1 MIAKKIALGFGIA
14 VILPMM
20 IHFGVSTFSPRP
32 KRQDYQVENYYQ
44 LHQRATTTK
53 KIELEKEKSQ
63 LNKEFKEHKKRFQTH
78 LFLVSAP
85 VGIAAIIVG
94 SVIVVQSIGTGL
106 IFGGI
111 FALLNGY
118 CWYWSELQDWMRFL
132 SLLVAF
138 IILIFIGY
146 RKFGGQDKR

>member
-20 IHFGVSTFSPRP
+20 VHFGVSTFSPRP

-44 LHQRATTTK
+44 RYKRATTNE
-53 KIELEKEKSQ
+53 KIELEKEKSR
-63 LNKEFKEHKKRFQTH
+63 LNKEFKEHKKRFQIH

-118 CWYWSELQDWMRFL
+118 RWYWSELQDWMRFL

-146 RKFGGQDKR
+146 RKFGGQDKK

>member
-20 IHFGVSTFSPRP
+20 VHFGVSTFSPRP

-44 LHQRATTTK
+44 LHQRATTTE

-78 LFLVSAP
+78 LFFVSAP

-118 CWYWSELQDWMRFL
+118 RWYWSELQDWMRFL

-146 RKFGGQDKR
+146 RKFGGQDKK